1 MNVFF
6 TLSAAHTSTLTSQ
19 FIDLSYKSWMS
30 IITQAKSQNITFTT
44 SKTFHQAERA
54 LLERPEKVRLDMH
67 GNHEIMGNY
76 FYTKYSFMQNNIM
89 YQTQDRVKQTARQT
103 DERRAITTI
112 HAYYSQICVNSI
124 KYFWQTG
131 CSIIVNRD
139 ASLSQIPDTFDDY
152 FRNTLKVRVIYCL
165 PRHWPCIF
173 GAVWTTISFLII

>member
-1 MNVFF
+1 
-6 TLSAAHTSTLTSQ
+6 
-19 FIDLSYKSWMS
+19 
-30 IITQAKSQNITFTT
+30 
-44 SKTFHQAERA
+44 
-54 LLERPEKVRLDMH
+54 MH
-67 GNHEIMGNY
+67 GNHQIMGNY
-76 FYTKYSFMQNNIM
+76 FYTKYSFIQNNIM
-89 YQTQDRVKQTARQT
+89 YQTQDRVKQTGRQT

-131 CSIIVNRD
+131 CSIIVNKD

-173 GAVWTTISFLII
+173 GAVWTTISFLIIHSVLVFCYWTCIRLTMKRKTSIVWELNGLLCTIMVSTAIINLQCCPKPIYFWPLFRT

>member
-1 MNVFF
+1 
-6 TLSAAHTSTLTSQ
+6 
-19 FIDLSYKSWMS
+19 MS

-44 SKTFHQAERA
+44 SKTFPSGCKSFARKTREGAIGHARESSNYGQY
-54 LLERPEKVRLDMH
+54 
-67 GNHEIMGNY
+67 Y
-76 FYTKYSFMQNNIM
+76 FYTKYSFIQNNIM
-89 YQTQDRVKQTARQT
+89 YQTQDRVKQTGRQT

-165 PRHWPCIF
+165 PRH
-173 GAVWTTISFLII
+173 